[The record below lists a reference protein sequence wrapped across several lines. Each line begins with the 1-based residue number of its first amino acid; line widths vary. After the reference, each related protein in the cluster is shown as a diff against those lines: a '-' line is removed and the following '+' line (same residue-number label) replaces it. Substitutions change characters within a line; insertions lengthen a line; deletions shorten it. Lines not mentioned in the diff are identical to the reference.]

1 MTRSCP
7 VLRAN
12 LSGGLEVSAVA
23 NPSTAQRRR
32 DTAKGPN
39 REVQPLAPDI
49 GHGVVRG
56 PVAWIVKRLLDML
69 VG

>member
-1 MTRSCP
+1 M
-7 VLRAN
+7 
-12 LSGGLEVSAVA
+12 E

-39 REVQPLAPDI
+39 HEVQPLATDI

-56 PVAWIVKRLLDML
+56 AVAWIVKRLLDML
-69 VG
+69 MG